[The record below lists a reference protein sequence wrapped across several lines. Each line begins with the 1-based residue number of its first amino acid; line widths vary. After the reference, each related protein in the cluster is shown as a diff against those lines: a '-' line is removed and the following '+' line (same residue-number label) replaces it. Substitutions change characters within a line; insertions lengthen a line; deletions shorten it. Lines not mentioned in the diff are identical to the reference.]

1 MHQLI
6 KRFLNDYHNIS
17 RYYRYL
23 VDKTKQHENVGIT
36 SEWLIDNYYLVVEYK
51 KMIEKD
57 KKSISK
63 MLHNSKMLYPLLQD
77 IVIHNEYNINYKLL
91 VKEVNSY
98 QRKNDIYFTY
108 EEFSLLPVL
117 LYFIYT
123 KKLDHIL
130 ESVCHDLE
138 VEEVVKHKIESF
150 HDSNYSFSSIL
161 GDEKLLQ
168 DDTYIFEMNRQLRE
182 TGKESNYF
190 FKELTKLLEEHKKS
204 LKDIVRDKYQ
214 EKMHDTMLISNIFT
228 DIKDILIYDIETNY
242 SKMNQCEKILMEDSI
257 YNKMTSETK
266 ECYRKKITKLAKKRH
281 MNEYDFAKELLE
293 EAKEKDCHIG
303 YLLFQNTS
311 IRLKTVSYIT
321 SIFVLS
327 ILLAWMLSYFFITP
341 KFLGFVILL
350 IPSIQLITQLV
361 HQILMSF
368 IKPKPLFKM
377 NYLKGLPE
385 ESSCMVVI
393 PTIISDTRKIKDV
406 FDRLET
412 YYLMNKS
419 NHLYFTLLADAKKE
433 EEEVMP
439 YDREII
445 DFGVEY
451 LRRLNKKYKKDLFHF
466 VYRKRV
472 WSEDEDA
479 FLGYE
484 RKRGALLHFN
494 RLLLK
499 KTTPSFE
506 KQYFNV
512 HTLSEFD
519 VKIKYVISLD
529 TDTEPVL
536 NSLLKLIGCMAH
548 PLNKPV
554 LNQEKNKVISG
565 YGMIQPKVS
574 TDIEATN
581 TSLFSQIFAGI
592 GGFDTYSAL
601 APNVYQDVFS
611 EGNFVGK
618 GIYDLEIFDQVLYE
632 RFPEHLILS
641 HDLLEG
647 SYLRCGYASDIEIVD
662 GFPSKFL
669 VEASRNHRWAR
680 GDSQII
686 SYLGAKV
693 KNKNKELE
701 TNPLNLLEKYK
712 ILDNIIRMFVY
723 PSLLF
728 ILVLTIFK
736 EKYQLLFLLFTL
748 LVVAFPILSFLRS
761 KLYVKKE
768 LTTTVYYKDL
778 LYGGKALLLR
788 TATVFS
794 TIPYYTNLYMD
805 AFVRAIYRM
814 FYSHKNLLSW
824 TSSEDA
830 SKTISSSF
838 LNYVREFSYQ
848 IIFSIILLIVAIF
861 MQNIIGIVVATIFFM
876 APLLTYYISL
886 DLDDDSNQEKL
897 DEKEEEEFLSIANK
911 TWNYFSSFLKEEYN
925 YLIPDN
931 YQETREEKLEYRT
944 SPTNIGYSLTSVI
957 SAYFLGLIDIDKCMD
972 YLEKIVMTIDSL
984 EKWNGHLYNWYH
996 IKTKKALPPR
1006 FISSVDSGNLV
1017 ASLIVTLEFLR
1028 ENEQDDL
1035 VMIVE
1040 SLIEETNF
1048 KKLYT
1053 KKDVLSIGFDIEKNQ
1068 LSIYNYNKFA
1078 SESRLTSFIAICK
1091 GDIPTKHWFCL
1102 DKTLTT
1108 YKKYKGL
1115 VSWSGTAFEYYMPLL
1130 FMKNYKNTLLDET
1143 YQFAHICQKSYVE
1156 SIDRKLPYGI
1166 SESAYSELD
1175 QGLNYKYRGFSV
1187 PYLTSKEE
1195 TIEKVVISPYSSLL
1209 EAELYPKD
1217 VLRNIEKLKKL
1228 NMVFQYGFYDAYD
1241 YSSKKVVRVCYS
1253 HHQGMILM
1261 GLTNYLKNNIVK
1273 EYFHSNVKIKAFE
1286 TLLKEKVQVRAN
1298 IDMKMES
1305 YKKYNYEKEKL
1316 ENDIR
1321 SFDYISDMP
1330 EVSIL
1335 SNKKYMLLVNDRGS
1349 GFSRY
1354 RTLQLNRYRKITE
1367 QDYGMFL
1374 YIKDMDTKKV
1384 WSNTYAPMNQKPDK
1398 YEVVFASDKIKF
1410 FRKDGMVSTK
1420 TEIIVLEDEQAEI
1433 RKITFYND
1441 SEEFKR
1447 LELTSYTEPILSEN
1461 AADVSHKVYNQMF
1474 LEIEWDNDLKALVVK
1489 RKGKE
1494 KEAPSYM
1501 LNALMID
1508 HPIDSYSYETNRFQ
1522 LVGRGHD
1529 YHNPMALDKKL
1540 TNHVG
1545 SNIEPIL
1552 SIRNQI
1558 EVSPHSKNCVYL
1570 VCGYGRS
1577 RKQLESI
1584 LSLYHDKKHIDRAF
1598 KISNLASIATTKRL
1612 NITGS
1617 DMRLYNMML
1626 NYIYQTTKISISQNR
1641 QQLLSKN
1648 ALQKNSLWKFGISG
1662 DYPMIVVNIKD
1673 LTNLTFVMEI
1683 LKAFEYFK
1691 NKSIFMDVIII
1702 NSEIEEYAETIKKE
1716 IDNELYRIY
1725 SLNSF
1730 YHTPGTVYVLEQ
1742 NDISKEEMILLQV
1755 VARLYFDV
1763 EKEDSLKDEILKLE
1777 ENNRINDYKKVETL
1791 HNIRNENTYSLEYDN
1806 SYGGFQKEGREYF
1819 IYQPN
1824 TPTPWSNIIANEKFG
1839 TIVTN
1844 NGCGYTFFENSLEFK
1859 LTSWTNEMVINDKS
1873 EGIKING
1880 KIFEPTSCTHGF
1892 GYSILEGEQEGF
1904 KTTLTEF
1911 IPTGEAVKIYLIEIE
1926 NIENEAK
1933 EMDLSFYINPTLGNF
1948 EEKTSRHILSE
1959 MMNHNQY
1966 MRLRNVYNIDY
1977 SDVSVFLSSSET
1989 IKDYVIDR
1997 ILVKEIKTTIVL
2009 EKKKKK
2015 QIVFMMGCSRND
2027 LEIDAYISKYRD
2039 LKNVKKELRN
2049 VSLYWKKKLSTI
2061 HVETKE
2067 KSFDYMM
2074 NGWYLYQAISSR
2086 IFARAGFYQV
2096 SGAYGYRD
2104 QLQDAMNL
2112 CLVDSLLTKKQIL
2125 INASHQFKKG
2135 DVLHWWHEKNHF
2147 GLRSRYK
2154 DDYLWLVYAV
2164 IHYIEITNDITI
2176 LEEEV
2181 PYIEGE
2187 ELTAH
2192 EVDKGMIFTYSEEKE
2207 TLFEHLILSLEYS
2220 MKQLGEHGLPLMG
2233 GGDWNDGMN
2242 KVGIK
2247 GKGESVWLGFFLYL
2261 ITDKIMPIIAKY
2273 KEDFDISI
2281 YKEFNKELKTNLN
2294 TYGYENGYYL
2304 RAYFD
2309 NGDKLGSITSSEC
2322 KIDLIS
2328 QSFAILSGVGEEKT
2342 EDLIRIVEKELV
2354 DSKSNIVKLL
2364 SPPFKESLNDP
2375 GYIMNYPKGI
2385 RENGGQ
2391 YTHAVAW
2398 YIMALIK
2405 AKKYDLAYHHF
2416 QMINPV
2422 NRTLN
2427 KKGVETYQVEPYV
2440 IAADIYSNPAFL
2452 ARGGWTWYT
2461 GSAGW
2466 FYKVG
2471 MEDILGI
2478 EKRGDILKIEPH
2490 LSSSNLN
2497 YSVEYQYKDAI
2508 YHIQV
2513 KAAKKRRI
2521 TIDGKT
2527 SKNDFIE
2534 LKEKGSYQVI
2544 VYRNGEE
2551 ND

>member
-6 KRFLNDYHNIS
+6 KNFFNDYNSIS
-17 RYYRYL
+17 KYYRYL

-51 KMIEKD
+51 KLIEKD
-57 KKSISK
+57 RRIISK
-63 MLHNSKMLYPLLQD
+63 MLHDSNMLYPLLQD

-98 QRKNDIYFTY
+98 QRKNGVYFTY
-108 EEFSLLPVL
+108 KEFSLLPIL

-123 KKLDHIL
+123 RKMKRVL
-130 ESVCHDLE
+130 ENVYHDLE
-138 VEEVVKHKIESF
+138 IEEVVKHKIESL
-150 HDSNYSFSSIL
+150 HGSNYSFSSIL

-182 TGKESNYF
+182 LGKESNYF
-190 FKELTKLLEEHKKS
+190 FKELTKMLEEHKKS
-204 LKDIVRDKYQ
+204 LKDIVKDKYQ
-214 EKMHDTMLISNIFT
+214 EKVHDTMLISNIFT
-228 DIKDILIYDIETNY
+228 NIKDILIYDIETNY
-242 SKMNQCEKILMEDSI
+242 SKMNQCEKVLMEDPI
-257 YNKMTSETK
+257 YNKMTPETK
-266 ECYRKKITKLAKKRH
+266 ECYRKRISKLAKKKH
-281 MNEYDFAKELLE
+281 VNEFEIAEELLE
-293 EAKEKDCHIG
+293 DAKEKGCHIG
-303 YLLFQNTS
+303 NLLFKNPS
-311 IRLKTVSYIT
+311 IRLKTIGYIL
-321 SIFVLS
+321 SIVVLS
-327 ILLAWMLSYFFITP
+327 VLLAWILSYFFITP
-341 KFLGFVILL
+341 KILGFVILL
-350 IPSIQLITQLV
+350 IPSIQLITQLI
-361 HQILMSF
+361 HQILMF
-368 IKPKPLFKM
+368 FVKPKPLFKM
-377 NYLKGLPE
+377 NYLKGIPE

-393 PTIISDTRKIKDV
+393 PTIISDTKKIKNV

-419 NHLYFTLLADAKKE
+419 NHLYFTLLADTKKE
-433 EEEVMP
+433 SEEVMS
-439 YDREII
+439 YDREIM

-451 LRRLNKKYKKDLFHF
+451 AKKLNKKYKKDLFHF

-499 KTTPSFE
+499 KTTTSFE

-512 HTLSEFD
+512 HTLTDFD

-536 NSLLKLIGCMAH
+536 NSLLKLVGCMAH
-548 PLNKPV
+548 PLNRPI
-554 LNQEKNKVISG
+554 LNTKENKVISG

-581 TSLFSQIFAGI
+581 ASLFSQIFAGI

-632 RFPEHLILS
+632 RFPERLILS

-686 SYLGAKV
+686 SYLGRKV
-693 KNKNKELE
+693 KNKNNEVE
-701 TNPLNLLEKYK
+701 QNPLNLLEKYK

-723 PSLLF
+723 PSLLL
-728 ILVLTIFK
+728 ILVITIFK
-736 EKYQLLFLLFTL
+736 DKYQALFLFFPF
-748 LVVAFPILSFLRS
+748 LVIAFPILSFLRS
-761 KLYVKKE
+761 KLYVKKD

-778 LYGGKALLLR
+778 LYGGKALFLR
-788 TATVFS
+788 TITVFS

-805 AFVRAIYRM
+805 AFFRSMYRM
-814 FYSHKNLLSW
+814 FHSHKNLLSW

-838 LNYVREFSYQ
+838 LNYIREFCYQ
-848 IIFSIILLIVAIF
+848 IIFSIILLVVAIF
-861 MQNIIGIVVATIFFM
+861 MQNIVGIVVATVFFM

-886 DLDDDSNQEKL
+886 DLEDDSNQEKL
-897 DEKEEEEFLSIANK
+897 DEKEEEELLSVSQK
-911 TWNYFSSFLKEEYN
+911 TWAYFASFLKEEYS

-957 SAYFLGLIDIDKCMD
+957 SAYFLGFIDIDTCIN
-972 YLEKIVMTIDSL
+972 YLENIIKTIDSL
-984 EKWNGHLYNWYH
+984 EKWNGHLYNWYD
-996 IKTKKALPPR
+996 IKTKKVLLPK
-1006 FISSVDSGNLV
+1006 FISAVDSGNLV
-1017 ASLIVTLEFLR
+1017 ASFIVTLEFLK
-1028 ENEQDDL
+1028 ENEQDHL
-1035 VMIVE
+1035 VTIIE

-1053 KKDVLSIGFDIEKNQ
+1053 KKDVLSIGFDVEKNQ

-1156 SIDRKLPYGI
+1156 SINRKLPYGI

-1175 QGLNYKYRGFSV
+1175 QGLNYKYKSFSV

-1195 TIEKVVISPYSSLL
+1195 KVDKIVISPYSSML

-1217 VLRNIEKLKKL
+1217 VIKNIEKLKKL
-1228 NMVFQYGFYDAYD
+1228 NMLFKYGFYDAYD
-1241 YSSKKVVRVCYS
+1241 YSSKKVVRTCYS

-1261 GLTNYLKNNIVK
+1261 GLTNYLKNNIIK
-1273 EYFHSNVKIKAFE
+1273 DYFHSNVKIRAFE

-1305 YKKYNYEKEKL
+1305 YKKYNYEKERL

-1321 SFDYISDMP
+1321 SFDYISAMP

-1374 YIKDMDTKKV
+1374 YIKDIETKKI

-1398 YEVVFASDKIKF
+1398 YEVVFASDKIKY
-1410 FRKDGMVSTK
+1410 FRKDGMISTK

-1441 SEEFKR
+1441 SDEFKR

-1461 AADVSHKVYNQMF
+1461 TADVSHKVYNQMF
-1474 LEIEWDNDLKALVVK
+1474 LETEWDNDLKAFIVK
-1489 RKGKE
+1489 RKGKD

-1501 LNALMID
+1501 LNSLIID
-1508 HPIDSYSYETNRFQ
+1508 YPIDSYSYETDRFQ
-1522 LVGRGHD
+1522 FVGRGRD
-1529 YHNPMALDKKL
+1529 YQSPIALNKKL

-1558 EVSPHSKNCVYL
+1558 EVSPHDKKCVYL

-1584 LSLYHDKKHIDRAF
+1584 LSLYNDKKHIDRAF

-1617 DMRLYNMML
+1617 DMRLYNTML
-1626 NYIYQTTKISISQNR
+1626 NYIYQTTKISISTNR

-1691 NKSIFMDVIII
+1691 NKSIFIDVIII

-1742 NDISKEEMILLQV
+1742 KDISPDEMILLQV
-1755 VARLYFDV
+1755 VSRLYFDV

-1777 ENNRINDYKKVETL
+1777 RNNKINDYKKVETL
-1791 HNIRNENTYSLEYDN
+1791 KNISQEKKYHLDYNNA
-1806 SYGGFQKEGREYF
+1806 YGGFKKEGSEYF
-1819 IYQPN
+1819 IYNPN

-1880 KIFEPTSCTHGF
+1880 KIFEPTNCTHGF
-1892 GYSILEGEQEGF
+1892 GYSILEGEQEDL

-1911 IPTGEAVKIYLIEIE
+1911 VPTDESVKLYLLEIE
-1926 NIENEAK
+1926 NK
-1933 EMDLSFYINPTLGNF
+1933 EEEEKEIDFTFYINPTLGNF

-1959 MMNHNQY
+1959 MMDQDKY

-1977 SDVSVFLSSSET
+1977 SDVSVFLSSSEK
-1989 IKDYVIDR
+1989 IENYIIDK
-1997 ILVKEIKTTIVL
+1997 ILIKEIGTKITL
-2009 EKKKKK
+2009 KKK
-2015 QIVFMMGCSRND
+2015 QKKQLVFMMGCSRSD
-2027 LEIDAYISKYRD
+2027 LEINTLIHKYQD
-2039 LKNVKKELRN
+2039 LRTVKKELDK
-2049 VSLYWKKKLSTI
+2049 VSLSWKKKLSTI
-2061 HVETKE
+2061 CVETKD

-2112 CLVDSLLTKKQIL
+2112 CLVDPALTKKQII

-2164 IHYIEITNDITI
+2164 INYIKITGDDKI

-2181 PYIEGE
+2181 PYIEGD
-2187 ELTAH
+2187 ELTSH
-2192 EVDKGMIFTYSEEKE
+2192 EVDKGIIFTYSTEKD
-2207 TLFEHLILSLEYS
+2207 TLFDHLILTLEYS
-2220 MKQLGEHGLPLMG
+2220 MGQLGEHGLPLMG

-2247 GKGESVWLGFFLYL
+2247 GKGESVWLGFFLYM
-2261 ITDKIMPIIAKY
+2261 IIDEIMPILSNY
-2273 KEDFDISI
+2273 NEDFDISI

-2294 TYGYENGYYL
+2294 THGYENGYYL

-2309 NGDKLGSITSSEC
+2309 NGDKLGSVTSSEC
-2322 KIDLIS
+2322 KMDLIS
-2328 QSFAILSGVGEEKT
+2328 QSFAILSGVGEEKA
-2342 EDLIRIVEKELV
+2342 EDLIRLVEKELV
-2354 DSKSNIVKLL
+2354 DSKMNIIKLL
-2364 SPPFKESLNDP
+2364 SPPFKDSLNDP

-2391 YTHAVAW
+2391 YTHAAAW

-2416 QMINPV
+2416 QMINPI
-2422 NRTLN
+2422 NRTVDN
-2427 KKGVETYQVEPYV
+2427 DGVETYKVEPYV
-2440 IAADIYSNPAFL
+2440 IAADIYSNPSFE

-2471 MEDILGI
+2471 VEDILGI
-2478 EKRGDILKIEPH
+2478 KKNGNILMIEPH
-2490 LSSSNLN
+2490 LSSSNLG
-2497 YSVEYQYKDAI
+2497 YSLEYQYKDAC
-2508 YHIQV
+2508 YHIHV
-2513 KAAKKRRI
+2513 KAGKRRK
-2521 TIDGKT
+2521 TVIDGKT

-2534 LKEKGSYQVI
+2534 LKEKGNYQVN